1 MTSDKTSVGLFMQC
15 EVILLRNE
23 MKGALAL
30 VHLLQYSLYTHFE
43 NFFRAFLSFSFPLSC
58 SNSLHPP
65 FKISVQNDKLFDF
78 SNCTHELT
86 RVLPFYT
93 PCIFL
98 KSLCILQRYFMNTIF
113 LKKRLFLFVL
123 WICVWSGGAVDW
135 WMPDETDFDTF
146 GRIFS
151 QKMWWPI
158 PAKIQTF
165 SVILFAELS
174 LKFTIPSH
182 FLSIM

>member
-1 MTSDKTSVGLFMQC
+1 MQC
-15 EVILLRNE
+15 VIILLRNE

-43 NFFRAFLSFSFPLSC
+43 NFFRDFLSFSFPLSC

-78 SNCTHELT
+78 SNCTHDLT

-146 GRIFS
+146 GRIFFTKNVMANS
-151 QKMWWPI
+151 RKNSDIFCHSVCWIIAKIHYPI
-158 PAKIQTF
+158 PF
-165 SVILFAELS
+165 FVHYVI
-174 LKFTIPSH
+174 IPG
-182 FLSIM
+182 

>member
-1 MTSDKTSVGLFMQC
+1 
-15 EVILLRNE
+15 

-43 NFFRAFLSFSFPLSC
+43 NFFRDFLSFSFPLSC

-98 KSLCILQRYFMNTIF
+98 KSLCILQRYFTNTIF
-113 LKKRLFLFVL
+113 LKKRLFYLCYEFL
-123 WICVWSGGAVDW
+123 CGREGLL
-135 WMPDETDFDTF
+135 TDGCQMKQILTHLAEY
-146 GRIFS
+146 FS

-182 FLSIM
+182 FLSIT